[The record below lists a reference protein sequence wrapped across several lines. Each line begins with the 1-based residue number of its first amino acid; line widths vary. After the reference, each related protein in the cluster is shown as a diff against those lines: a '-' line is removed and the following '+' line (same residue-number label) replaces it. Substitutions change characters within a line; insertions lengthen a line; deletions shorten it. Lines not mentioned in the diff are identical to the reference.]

1 MFDLDSKQIEE
12 EGEEDEGDETLEEA
26 EEDNEMMLDIDG

>member
-12 EGEEDEGDETLEEA
+12 EGEEDEGDETLEEG